1 MVINEIHCT
10 LIPIGIYKIIF
21 RPRELIYF
29 TKIYHNL
36 KNRYLNFN

>member
-21 RPRELIYF
+21 RPREAHLF
-29 TKIYHNL
+29 H
-36 KNRYLNFN
+36 